1 MWRRLAWVM
10 RYTKG
15 GAQLETLLAMDTRAL
30 FLLAD
35 ELQAIVEAE
44 NKPRK

>member
-1 MWRRLAWVM
+1 M
-10 RYTKG
+10 RYSKG
-15 GAQLETLLAMDTRAL
+15 GAQLPDLLGMDTRAL

-44 NKPRK
+44 NRPRK